1 MDLGT
6 GEQGKLTGEKVIF
19 NVSMCT
25 TRKKRKGLDA
35 AVDDL
40 KTKAFEFFERVKCAF
55 KDSPYYSYNDN

>member
-6 GEQGKLTGEKVIF
+6 SEQGKLTVAKVVF

-25 TRKKRKGLDA
+25 TRKKRKGLDT

-40 KTKAFEFFERVKCAF
+40 KTKAFEFF
-55 KDSPYYSYNDN
+55 